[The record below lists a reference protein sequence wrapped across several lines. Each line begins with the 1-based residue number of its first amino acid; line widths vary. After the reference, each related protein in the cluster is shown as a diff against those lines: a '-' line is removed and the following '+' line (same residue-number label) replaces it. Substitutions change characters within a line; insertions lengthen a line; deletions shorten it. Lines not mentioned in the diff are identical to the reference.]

1 MKLCDTFE
9 SSLRF
14 AYYLNIITVGK
25 HVIVKIVAYTNGTH
39 LKFKVREWKTM
50 INISWLI
57 CKVKSKLL
65 QYEPIQIFSLYPVSS
80 SNRLIYLSLREVY

>member
-50 INISWLI
+50 INIS
-57 CKVKSKLL
+57 
-65 QYEPIQIFSLYPVSS
+65 
-80 SNRLIYLSLREVY
+80 